1 MHTSTSTSTDD
12 ATGRLDGHPSAS
24 GPHHPHARSLDEVFE
39 QLEVSEDGLTS
50 DEAQTRLERAGP
62 NRLPDAESDPVWL
75 RFARHFNDVLIYV
88 LLAAAFLKAILGE
101 WVDFGVILAV
111 AVANAVIGFIQEGRA
126 ERALAGLRSMM
137 SLTAQ
142 ARRDGHWVEVDAASL
157 VPGDVVRLRSG
168 DRVPADLRIVEA
180 TELRAEESGLT
191 GESEPVDKRASPV
204 AQDAGIGDRFSMA
217 YSGSLVASGRGVGV
231 VTATGADTE
240 LGRISAMIDEVEHQE
255 TPLERQIRQF
265 SSTLSKVILGV
276 AVFLLAFGWGVH
288 DLELFLLLTAAV
300 AFAVAAIPEGLPAV
314 VTITLAR
321 GVQHM
326 ARRNAITRNL
336 TSVETLGS
344 VTVICSDK
352 TGTLT
357 RNEMTVQRVV
367 TPERSYTV
375 EGVGYEPTGRILTD
389 EREAGPRTDPDLR
402 ALITANAVA
411 NDAALQEQDGRWQV
425 VGEPTEGALRTLAD
439 KAGVGID
446 DVTRLALVP
455 FESEHKLMATLDEL
469 PDGQRMIHVKGAPD
483 RILDRCVAEQ
493 TADGATRALDRAAWG
508 ARVDEL
514 SDQGLRVLAAA
525 QRPAES
531 DREELRLADLD
542 GDLVLVGIVGI
553 LDPPRPEATEA
564 VAEAKRA
571 GIQVKMITGDH
582 AGTATAIGRQM
593 GIIDPSDP
601 ASRDHATHAIT
612 GRELDEASDDD
623 LRDIVERYD
632 TFARVSPEHK
642 LRLVQA
648 LQANGEVVA
657 MTGDGVNDA
666 PALRR
671 ADVGV
676 AMGIKGTEATKEAA
690 EIVLADDNFAT
701 IERAVEEGRRT
712 FDNIQKSVAFLLP
725 TNGAQSLVLL
735 TAVLLGLPLPLEPV
749 QILWV
754 NLIAAVTLSLAL
766 AFEPAEPD
774 VMLRAP
780 RVPGSAIID
789 RRALTKIV
797 VASLLIGGVTL
808 TVYFVA
814 RAQGTAEAER
824 QTLAVTMLAMGQVGY
839 LFNCRNLRGSSLRRE
854 LLFSNRAVWLSVA
867 ALLLF
872 QGLFVYAPIMHTLFG
887 SAPLPVTGW
896 GITLAASAAIF
907 LVVEGVKAM
916 LRRAP
921 DRDERD
927 PVTERATAA

>member
-1 MHTSTSTSTDD
+1 MTITIDD
-12 ATGRLDGHPSAS
+12 PTGRRDGHAPAA
-24 GPHHPHARSLDEVFE
+24 GPCHPHARPFEEVLAQLD
-39 QLEVSEDGLTS
+39 VSEDGLMS
-50 DEAQTRLERAGP
+50 DEARARLERAGP
-62 NRLPDAESDPVWL
+62 NQLPEGAPDPAWL
-75 RFARHFNDVLIYV
+75 RLARHFNDVLIFV
-88 LLAAAFLKAILGE
+88 LLAAALLKAILGE

-111 AVANAVIGFIQEGRA
+111 AVANAVIGFLQEGRA
-126 ERALAGLRSMM
+126 ERALAGLRSML

-142 ARRDGHWVEVDAASL
+142 GRRDGRWVELDAASL

-168 DRVPADLRIVEA
+168 DRVPADLRIIES

-191 GESEPVDKRASPV
+191 GESEPVDKHVAPV
-204 AQDAGIGDRFSMA
+204 AEDAGIGDRFSMA

-231 VTATGADTE
+231 VTATGAGTE
-240 LGRISAMIDEVEHQE
+240 LGRISAMIDEVEHQA
-255 TPLERQIRQF
+255 TPLERQIRRF
-265 SSTLSKVILGV
+265 SSTLSKGILGV
-276 AVFLLAFGWGVH
+276 AVLLLAFGWGVH
-288 DLELFLLLTAAV
+288 DLEIFLLLTAAV

-357 RNEMTVQRVV
+357 RNEMTVQHII
-367 TPERSYTV
+367 TPERAYAV
-375 EGVGYEPTGRILTD
+375 EGVGYEPVGRILAG

-402 ALITANAVA
+402 TLITVNAAA
-411 NDAALQEQDGRWQV
+411 NDAALQERDGRWQV

-439 KAGVGID
+439 KAGVEVD
-446 DVTRLALVP
+446 DLARMAVVP

-483 RILDRCVAEQ
+483 RVLDRCVAEQ
-493 TADGATRALDRAAWG
+493 AADGTTRALDRAAWD
-508 ARVDEL
+508 ARIDQLGEL
-514 SDQGLRVLAAA
+514 GLRVLAAA
-525 QRPAES
+525 QRPVEA
-531 DREELRLADLD
+531 DRDRLELDDLD
-542 GDLVLVGIVGI
+542 DDLVLVGIVGI
-553 LDPPRPEATEA
+553 LDPPRPEAIEA

-582 AGTATAIGRQM
+582 AVTATAIGRQM
-593 GIIDPSDP
+593 GIIDPSDA
-601 ASRDHATHAIT
+601 ASRGHATHAIT

-712 FDNIQKSVAFLLP
+712 FDNIQKSVVFLLP

-735 TAVLLGLPLPLEPV
+735 TAVLFGLPLPLEPV

-766 AFEPAEPD
+766 AFEPAESD
-774 VMLRAP
+774 VMRRPP
-780 RVPGSAIID
+780 RIPGSAIIE
-789 RRALTKIV
+789 AQAVGKIV
-797 VASLLIGGVTL
+797 VASLLIGGATL
-808 TVYFVA
+808 ALYFLA
-814 RAQGTAEAER
+814 RAQGVGEADR

-839 LFNCRNLRGSSLRRE
+839 LFNCRNLRGSSLRWE
-854 LLFSNRAVWLSVA
+854 TLFSNRVAWLSVA

-872 QGLFVYAPIMHTLFG
+872 QGLFVYAPILHTLFG
-887 SAPLPVTGW
+887 SAPLPATGW
-896 GITLAASAAIF
+896 GITLAAAAGIF
-907 LVVEGVKAM
+907 LVVEVGKAV
-916 LRRAP
+916 LRRGTDP
-921 DRDERD
+921 DERD
-927 PVTERATAA
+927 AATEHVTAA

>member
-1 MHTSTSTSTDD
+1 MRSTIDDQLGPTEDGRPSTIRPENPHTLPADVV
-12 ATGRLDGHPSAS
+12 LDH
-24 GPHHPHARSLDEVFE
+24 
-39 QLEVSEDGLTS
+39 LEVSADGLS
-50 DEAQTRLERAGP
+50 ADEAAARLERAGP
-62 NRLPDAESDPVWL
+62 NRLPEAAPDPAWL
-75 RFARHFNDVLIYV
+75 RLARHFNDVLIYV
-88 LLAAAFLKAILGE
+88 LLAAALLKAILGE

-111 AVANAVIGFIQEGRA
+111 AVANAIIGFLQEGRA
-126 ERALAGLRSMM
+126 ERALAGLRSML
-137 SLTAQ
+137 SVTAQ
-142 ARRDGHWVEVDAASL
+142 ARRDGRWVEVEADAL
-157 VPGDVVRLRSG
+157 VPGDIVRLRSG
-168 DRVPADLRIVEA
+168 DRVPADLRVLESVD
-180 TELRAEESGLT
+180 LRTEESGLT
-191 GESEPVDKRASPV
+191 GESEAVDKRVDPV
-204 AQDAGIGDRFSMA
+204 DEDAGIGDRFSVA

-240 LGRISAMIDEVEHQE
+240 IGRISALIDEVEDLA
-255 TPLERQIRQF
+255 TPLERQIRRF
-265 SSTLSKVILGV
+265 SSLLSKLILAV
-276 AVFLLAFGWGVH
+276 AVLMMAFGWGVH
-288 DLELFLLLTAAV
+288 DLELALLLTAAV

-357 RNEMTVQRVV
+357 KNEMTAQQLV
-367 TPERSYTV
+367 TPVRGYAV
-375 EGVGYEPTGRILTD
+375 EGVGYQPEGRILVGNRVAD
-389 EREAGPRTDPDLR
+389 VDAHPDLR
-402 ALITANAVA
+402 ALITVNAAA
-411 NDAALQEQDGRWQV
+411 NDADLHEREGQWQV
-425 VGEPTEGALRTLAD
+425 VGEPTEGALRTLAV
-439 KAGVGID
+439 KAGVGTDDID
-446 DVTRLALVP
+446 RLAVVP
-455 FESEHKLMATLDEL
+455 FESEHKLMATLDQL
-469 PDGQRMIHVKGAPD
+469 ADGRRMIHVKGAPD
-483 RILDRCVAEQ
+483 RILDRCVAEL
-493 TADGATRALDRAAWG
+493 AEDGTTRALDRSGWDAS
-508 ARVDEL
+508 VDEL
-514 SDQGLRVLAAA
+514 SELGLRVLAAA
-525 QRPAES
+525 QRPAAE
-531 DREELRLADLD
+531 DRDTLSLDDLD
-542 GDLVLVGIVGI
+542 DDLVFVGIVGI
-553 LDPPRPEATEA
+553 LDPPRPEAIEA

-582 AGTATAIGRQM
+582 AGTATAIGLQM

-601 ASRDHATHAIT
+601 AMAEHAIRAVT
-612 GRELDEASDDD
+612 GRELDEASDED
-623 LRDIVERYD
+623 LRDIAERYD

-712 FDNIQKSVAFLLP
+712 FDNIQKSVVFLLP

-774 VMLRAP
+774 VMRRPPRIPGAP
-780 RVPGSAIID
+780 IID
-789 RRALTKIV
+789 RRAVVKIAI
-797 VASLLIGGVTL
+797 ASLLIGGATL
-808 TVYFVA
+808 ATYFLA
-814 RAQGTAEAER
+814 RAQGVDAAQR

-839 LFNCRNLRGSSLRRE
+839 LFNCRNLRGTSLRWAS
-854 LLFSNRAVWLSVA
+854 LFTNRIAWLSVA
-867 ALLLF
+867 TLLLL
-872 QGLFVYAPIMHTLFG
+872 QALFVDAPIMHTLFG
-887 SAPLPVTGW
+887 SAPLPVSGW
-896 GITLAASAAIF
+896 GFTIAASVAIF
-907 LVVEGVKAM
+907 LVVEASKAV
-916 LRRAP
+916 LR
-921 DRDERD
+921 RDERD
-927 PVTERATAA
+927 RS